1 MLRVKQVA
9 ERMGI
14 SAALVYVLVS
24 KGKLTCFR
32 IGLGRGSIRFS
43 EEDVEAFEAYLNS
56 SRIESQL
63 IKPERPKLKHLRLN

>member
-14 SAALVYVLVS
+14 SAALAYELVS

-43 EEDVEAFEAYLNS
+43 EEDVEAFLS
-56 SRIESQL
+56 SCRIESEL
-63 IKPERPKLKHLRLN
+63 IKPERPRLKHIRLN